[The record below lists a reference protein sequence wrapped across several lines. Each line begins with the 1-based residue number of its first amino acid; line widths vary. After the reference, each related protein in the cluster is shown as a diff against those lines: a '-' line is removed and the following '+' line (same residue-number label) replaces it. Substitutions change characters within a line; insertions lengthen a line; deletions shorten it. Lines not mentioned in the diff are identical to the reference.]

1 MSVTFYMGHHVPFA
15 ITAGLRRRAVDV
27 LTAQEDG
34 TEQWDDDRLLE
45 RSTQLK
51 RSMFSQDED
60 LLVIAHKWQKNG
72 REFAG
77 LVFGPQLGLTIGKAV
92 RDLEL
97 IAKAMDPADMGNHIE
112 FLPF

>member
-1 MSVTFYMGHHVPFA
+1 MDHQVPLA

-60 LLVIAHKWQKNG
+60 LLVIAHKWQKM
-72 REFAG
+72 A
-77 LVFGPQLGLTIGKAV
+77 AS
-92 RDLEL
+92 
-97 IAKAMDPADMGNHIE
+97 
-112 FLPF
+112 LPDWSSVHSWV